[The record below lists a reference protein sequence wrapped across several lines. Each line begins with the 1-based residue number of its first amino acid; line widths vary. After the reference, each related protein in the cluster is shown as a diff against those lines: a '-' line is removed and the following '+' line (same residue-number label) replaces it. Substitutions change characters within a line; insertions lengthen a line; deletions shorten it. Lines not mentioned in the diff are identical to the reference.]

1 MYDLIETKE
10 RMLRRWKIAIV
21 LMSITI
27 FLTATAGLRILGVPY
42 SATFS
47 YLVAALFAAV
57 FGACCYVP
65 FDLLKVFFTRLA
77 IPVAL
82 VVAVW
87 VERSKIGSL
96 LVYCLGVG
104 SFALLLIAVA
114 ATVLRSSSWGR
125 YIFMQWMKV
134 ALYAGA
140 SLFFKNE
147 ETKTPLLELFL
158 NRVRFRLAAA
168 FREFHDTKNPVW
180 EP

>member
-1 MYDLIETKE
+1 MYDLMETKD
-10 RMLRRWKIAIV
+10 RVLRRWKIEIV
-21 LMSITI
+21 LMSVII
-27 FLTATAGLRILGVPY
+27 FLATTAGLRILGVPY

-57 FGACCYVP
+57 FGVCCYVP

-82 VVAVW
+82 VMAIW
-87 VERSKIGSL
+87 VERSEIGSL
-96 LVYCLGVG
+96 LIYCLGVS
-104 SFALLLIAVA
+104 SFALLLIVVA
-114 ATVLRSSSWGR
+114 AAALRNSSWGR
-125 YIFMQWMKV
+125 YIFMQCLKGT
-134 ALYAGA
+134 LYAGA
-140 SLFFKNE
+140 FLFFKNE

-168 FREFHDTKNPVW
+168 FREFRETKNPVW